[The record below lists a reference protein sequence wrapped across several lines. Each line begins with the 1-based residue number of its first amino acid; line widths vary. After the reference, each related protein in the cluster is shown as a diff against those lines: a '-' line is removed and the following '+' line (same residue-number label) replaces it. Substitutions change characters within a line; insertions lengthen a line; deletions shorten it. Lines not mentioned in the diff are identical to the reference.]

1 MKSRV
6 SIGLDIGSSAVRAAE
21 VVVSGEKKT
30 LRRFAQVGLPQGAV
44 VEGEVQDKAAVV
56 AALKRLW
63 TEGGFASKKVVL
75 GLASQRAMVRQV
87 EMPPMP
93 DAELRSALR
102 FKISEF
108 LPIPVEQAVVD
119 FAPLPGVGGSSEMR
133 RLLLVAAQ
141 KDVVTDEVAAV
152 EAAGLKVRAVD
163 SSSLALLRG
172 VRGLNTVSGGAGGLE
187 AVVCVGSQLI
197 TVAVRDGGVPRFVR
211 TVALA
216 GAPTADLSEAGA
228 LGPIGEAS
236 RRGNRSTGL
245 QVAPVEARVSRL
257 DAIAGE
263 VRSSLEYMLSQS
275 HAERFERVLVT
286 GGGVMLPGV
295 IEALST
301 VAGLPVALAEL
312 PIQVDNRSIGL
323 EDEALHE
330 ASYRWLIAAGL
341 ATWGTDTFG
350 APSLLPPEVFIRRRE
365 RMLAAGAAALLAAI
379 MLLLG
384 GVSLAK
390 VHSAST
396 LNNEIRAYG
405 EEASALQVK
414 IKGLGYV
421 TEVPA
426 EVKQRRSIASEVL
439 TGDIDWIG
447 LLDRIASALPAS
459 VTVQSANL
467 TKTEPTASGARAPD
481 ALGRSTFVLNITMNA
496 ETTGGPAAVAQFIDR
511 ISVIRGLDALWV
523 SSTTKSTGVT
533 TINASAEVTGAAFS
547 TRAAHL
553 PGGGK

>member
-1 MKSRV
+1 MRSKV
-6 SIGLDIGSSAVRAAE
+6 SIGLDIGSSAVRAAQ
-21 VVVSGEKKT
+21 VVVRGEKRT
-30 LRRFAQVGLPQGAV
+30 LQRFGQVGLPAGAV
-44 VEGEVQDKAAVV
+44 VEGEVQDRAAV
-56 AALKRLW
+56 AAAIKKLW
-63 TEGGFASKKVVL
+63 AEGGFASKKVVL
-75 GLASQRAMVRQV
+75 GLGSQRAMVRQV
-87 EMPPMP
+87 EMPPIP

-119 FAPLPGVGGSSEMR
+119 FAPLPGAGGSGEMR
-133 RLLLVAAQ
+133 RILLVAAQ

-172 VRGLNTVSGGAGGLE
+172 VREPNRPSDGGGGLE
-187 AVVCVGSQLI
+187 AVVGVGSQLI

-211 TVALA
+211 TVALVGTA
-216 GAPTADLSEAGA
+216 TADLSEAGA
-228 LGPIGEAS
+228 IGPMGEVP
-236 RRGNRSTGL
+236 RRGSRSTGL
-245 QVAPVEARVSRL
+245 QVVPVEARVSRL
-257 DAIAGE
+257 DAIVGE

-286 GGGVMLPGV
+286 GGGAMLPGAM
-295 IEALST
+295 EALSN

-312 PIQVDNRSIGL
+312 PIEMDKKSLGL
-323 EDEALHE
+323 EDEALDE

-341 ATWGTDTFG
+341 ATWGTDAFG
-350 APSLLPPEVFIRRRE
+350 APSLLPPEVLIRRQQ
-365 RMLAAGAAALLAAI
+365 RMVMTGAAGALAAV

-384 GVSLAK
+384 GISLGK
-390 VHSAST
+390 VHSANT
-396 LNNEIRAYG
+396 LSKQIRVYG

-421 TEVPA
+421 TEVPT
-426 EVKQRRSIASEVL
+426 EVKQRRAVASEAL
-439 TGDIDWIG
+439 AGDIDWIG
-447 LLDRIASALPAS
+447 LLDRIAAALPAS

-467 TKTEPTASGARAPD
+467 IKTESTTVGATSAAVVP
-481 ALGRSTFVLNITMNA
+481 STVVGNISMNA
-496 ETTGGPAAVAQFIDR
+496 ETTGGPAAVALFIDR
-511 ISVIRGLDALWV
+511 ISVVRGLDALWV

-533 TINASAEVTGAAFS
+533 TINASAQVTAAAFS

-553 PGGGK
+553 PGGEK